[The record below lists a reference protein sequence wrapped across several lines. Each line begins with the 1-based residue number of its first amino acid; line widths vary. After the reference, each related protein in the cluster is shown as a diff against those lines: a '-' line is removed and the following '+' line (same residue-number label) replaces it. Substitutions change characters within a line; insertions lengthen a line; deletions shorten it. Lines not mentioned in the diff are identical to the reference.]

1 MPQYTYDKSTGK
13 QHQKQE
19 SPLQPGVYLQPANS
33 VDTAPPSFDEST
45 HIAKWSDETN
55 TWTVEEIY
63 IGPYNSRQ
71 EEIDD
76 LSSPQATEQIRAS
89 IDPMELL
96 RSERGSLLAETD
108 IFATISVDGPAMPE
122 SVRTYR
128 QALRD
133 LPSNV
138 SNPQVVI
145 SDDNLGYELSNVT
158 WPNVPQEVLDR
169 R

>member
-1 MPQYTYDKSTGK
+1 MPHYTYDKSTGK

-33 VDTAPPSFDEST
+33 VDIAPPSFDEST

-63 IGPYNSRQ
+63 VGSFNSR
-71 EEIDD
+71 EEEENETH
-76 LSSPQATEQIRAS
+76 PTQATEQIRAS
-89 IDPMELL
+89 IDPMEML
-96 RSERGSLLAETD
+96 RAERDSLLKETD
-108 IFATISVDGPAMPE
+108 IFATISVDGPPLPE

-133 LPSNV
+133 LPTTI
-138 SNPQVVI
+138 SNP
-145 SDDNLGYELSNVT
+145 SLSLVDGRIQINNVT
-158 WPNVPQEVLDR
+158 WPNVPQEVLDKR
-169 R
+169 

>member
-1 MPQYTYDKSTGK
+1 MPQYTYDKSNGIRIE
-13 QHQKQE
+13 KQE

-63 IGPYNSRQ
+63 VGPYNSKQ

-76 LSSPQATEQIRAS
+76 LSSSQATEQIRAS
-89 IDPMELL
+89 LDPMELL
-96 RSERGSLLAETD
+96 RSERNQRLSDTD

-128 QALRD
+128 QELRD

-138 SNPQVVI
+138 SNVQVVI
-145 SDDNLGYELSNVT
+145 TDDNLGYELSNVT
-158 WPNVPQEVLDR
+158 WPNIPQEVLDR